1 MDVQENRFAW
11 VDEEDGF
18 YPVLTFVEGA
28 TEDEVIQCLGGDLRA
43 VRLLTADEIY
53 DLQPSHGLHRHR
65 PFVSVGTAGS
75 VVFAL
80 ELVGSTGAVP
90 GVLRDLSR
98 GGRCFGLLLDINGGD
113 RVQYAV
119 DGHLVVYQEP
129 RGAITPLREG
139 DSRWN
144 QAWCE
149 GLIDV
154 ADPTQSWGLDLFLL
168 AERVMGI
175 VIERSWFTQPL
186 RTVELPDAIGSSN
199 TPHWDIL

>member
-18 YPVLTFVEGA
+18 YPIFTLVEGA

-43 VRLLTADEIY
+43 VRPLTADEIY
-53 DLQPSHGLHRHR
+53 ELQPSHGHR
-65 PFVSVGTAGS
+65 PFVSVGTAGG

-98 GGRCFGLLLDINGGD
+98 GGRCFGLSLDINGGD
-113 RVQYAV
+113 RVHYAV

-129 RGAITPLREG
+129 WGAITPLRDG

-144 QAWCE
+144 PAWCE
-149 GLIDV
+149 ELIDV
-154 ADPTQSWGLDLFLL
+154 ADPTESWGLELFLL
-168 AERVMGI
+168 AERVMGT
-175 VIERSWFTQPL
+175 VIEQAWFTQPL
-186 RTVELPDAIGSSN
+186 RTVDLPDAVRFSN
-199 TPHWDIL
+199 TPHWDIP